1 MKQLYLVVFSL
12 LLALTFIQPSAEPM
26 NNLHP
31 QISMKTNYGEIVLE
45 LDREKAPLSV
55 ENFIRYVEEGL
66 YNGTIFHRV
75 IKDFMIQGGRFPAD
89 FIKKATSS
97 PIKNEADN
105 GLKNTRGTIAMAR
118 TSEPDSATSQFFINT
133 VDNRFLY
140 HTSPTLDGWGYAV
153 FGKVVNGMEVVDKI
167 RNIPTG
173 RGGPFPRDVP
183 KQPALIESM
192 TLISDK
198 TDQLPKEKE
207 KNNLL

>member
-12 LLALTFIQPSAEPM
+12 LLALTFIQPIAEPM

-75 IKDFMIQGGRFPAD
+75 IKDFMIQGGGFSAD
-89 FIKKATSS
+89 FIKKTTYS
-97 PIKNEADN
+97 PIKNEAGN

-133 VDNRFLY
+133 VDNGFLD